1 MFFPILTS
9 LLMREWNPLLD
20 FIISINIAIII
31 GTTLVLIGRLTVGE
45 RNLQWKHGFIVAS
58 LSWILLM
65 ILCAVPYYLSGH
77 YLSFLDASFDV
88 MSGFTTTG
96 LTLAQDLDHM
106 SLGLNMW
113 RHLLTFVGG
122 QGMVVLA
129 LTFLFRET
137 AGAYKVYVG
146 EAKDIEL
153 VPNVKGTAR
162 IIWLISIGY
171 LLVGATAFWING
183 MLIGLS
189 PLSSFFHG
197 LFIFASSWSTGGF
210 APNSQNMLFYHSFS
224 YEVLSIIFFILG
236 SLNFGLHYTILKGNI
251 KEIFRNIEI
260 QSFVITA
267 TIISFLSIVGLAKFD
282 VYPNAVANFRKVVYH
297 VLSAHTTTGFGTV
310 YARQFALEWGD
321 FGVFLLIVAML
332 IGGSACS
339 TAGGFKGLRV
349 GVVFK
354 GLIADIQRILS
365 PERSVKAFK
374 FHHIK
379 DQILDDTL
387 VRASSIII
395 ICYVLLFTIGTALGV
410 YFGYP
415 MLDAAFESAS
425 ITGNVGLSIGVTSA
439 AMPTLLKVYYIVAMY
454 LARLEFLSVFALI
467 GFLLGGAKKI
477 CLSYMRE

>member
-1 MFFPILTS
+1 MKSTKHLSKDFKVICYYTGLVIIGTALLMFFPILTS

-20 FIISINIAIII
+20 FIISINLAFII
-31 GTTLVLIGRLTVGE
+31 GLILVIIGRSTKE
-45 RNLQWKHGFIVAS
+45 KHNLQWKHGFIVAS

-96 LTLAQDLDHM
+96 LSLAQDLDHM

-113 RHLLTFVGG
+113 RHALTFVGG
-122 QGMVVLA
+122 QGMVVLV
-129 LTFLFRET
+129 LTFFFRET

-162 IIWLISIGY
+162 IIWLISIAY
-171 LLVGATAFWING
+171 LIVGTTAFWING

-236 SLNFGLHYTILKGNI
+236 SLNFGLHYTILQGNK

-267 TIISFLSIVGLAKFD
+267 TIISSLSIVGLDKFD
-282 VYPNAVANFRKVVYH
+282 VYPNAVAVFRKVVYH

-310 YARQFALEWGD
+310 YAKQLALEWGD

-354 GLIADIQRILS
+354 GLITDIKRILS

-379 DQILDDTL
+379 IKEYKG
-387 VRASSIII
+387 S
-395 ICYVLLFTIGTALGV
+395 
-410 YFGYP
+410 
-415 MLDAAFESAS
+415 
-425 ITGNVGLSIGVTSA
+425 
-439 AMPTLLKVYYIVAMY
+439 
-454 LARLEFLSVFALI
+454 
-467 GFLLGGAKKI
+467 
-477 CLSYMRE
+477 